1 MKLEKINPSVKAAV
15 VMLSAIL
22 LSFSYVVSLNLIIFL
37 GCLISLVLFSDAR
50 PKSIGKILIP
60 AFIAAFGL
68 FMMGLWYARGNSVTD
83 MDLGSVSAVPYAVRA
98 AMSQNLRTALQLST
112 RLLAFAGLG
121 IFFALSTKGEEF
133 IFSLMHQC
141 RLSPKFAYSILAAVN
156 LMPHMVREFS
166 LVRSAFAVRGI
177 PSGFLS
183 VKPLFTMLVNSIRW
197 SSAVA
202 MAMESKGFSGDRGRT
217 FYKIPRLHWY
227 DAVFAVV
234 LLGGIVLGMIFLK
247 Y

>member
-22 LSFSYVVSLNLIIFL
+22 LSFSYVVSLNLIIFF

-121 IFFALSTKGEEF
+121 IFFALSTKGDEF
-133 IFSLMHQC
+133 IFSLMH
-141 RLSPKFAYSILAAVN
+141 
-156 LMPHMVREFS
+156 
-166 LVRSAFAVRGI
+166 
-177 PSGFLS
+177 
-183 VKPLFTMLVNSIRW
+183 
-197 SSAVA
+197 
-202 MAMESKGFSGDRGRT
+202 
-217 FYKIPRLHWY
+217 
-227 DAVFAVV
+227 
-234 LLGGIVLGMIFLK
+234 
-247 Y
+247 